1 MELSTLGQ
9 SPCIQFKYKILCSYN
24 IPTVGV
30 TVAVPCSVYTIT
42 RTAVVNQRFVFV
54 DKQNPT
60 DYYDVC
66 RILKMYTTYKPYL
79 QTIIMWALRIRDI
92 ILHRQRLCFVS
103 WKIYTCNLTGEILCI
118 CEEKKMIFFCF
129 YYLFLI
135 FFPALFGIQYPR
147 IQYNKLATL
156 RYDGQ
161 NGFVMCVQ

>member
-1 MELSTLGQ
+1 MGLCALSQ
-9 SPCIQFKYKILCSYN
+9 SPCTQFKYKILRSHN

-30 TVAVPCSVYTIT
+30 TVAVPCSVYTFT

-54 DKQNPT
+54 DKQNRT

-66 RILKMYTTYKPYL
+66 RILKTYTTYKPYS
-79 QTIIMWALRIRDI
+79 QTIIMWALSIRDTIIHVGSDCASCRGKI
-92 ILHRQRLCFVS
+92 ILVIS
-103 WKIYTCNLTGEILCI
+103 PEKICI
-118 CEEKKMIFFCF
+118 YERKKNDFFLLLLFIFDF
-129 YYLFLI
+129 FL
-135 FFPALFGIQYPR
+135 ALFGIQYPR